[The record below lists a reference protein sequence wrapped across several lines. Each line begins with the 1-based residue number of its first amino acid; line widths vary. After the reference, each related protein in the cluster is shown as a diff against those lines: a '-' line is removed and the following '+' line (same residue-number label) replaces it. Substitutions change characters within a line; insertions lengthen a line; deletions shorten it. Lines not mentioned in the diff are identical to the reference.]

1 MCKKTLSNTTINL
14 IHLNIQGITNKLND
28 LTVLLNESEA
38 EIACVTES
46 WLTKEEAQIFGLQNW
61 ITAAS
66 FSRTN
71 FIHGGVTIF
80 CKNQNYVNLSE
91 INELSVEMDCEATSI
106 LFPDKKLIVV
116 VIYRSPNGNF
126 VSFLEILEK
135 NLNNLNLIYNV
146 CICGDFNVKFNT
158 SNHQTNSLIELLSCY
173 GFSQTIFGSTRG
185 TNCLDNVFLNFSKE
199 NYKFVFQITIV

>member
-135 NLNNLNLIYNV
+135 NVKVLIKTVEVKKCYIQNKTLKKNR
-146 CICGDFNVKFNT
+146 ICHNDLQLK
-158 SNHQTNSLIELLSCY
+158 
-173 GFSQTIFGSTRG
+173 
-185 TNCLDNVFLNFSKE
+185 
-199 NYKFVFQITIV
+199 

>member
-1 MCKKTLSNTTINL
+1 MCKKTLKTISNTTINL

-28 LTVLLNESEA
+28 FTVLLNESEA

-80 CKNQNYVNLSE
+80 CKNKNCGVNLSE

-106 LFPDKKLIVV
+106 LFPDKKLIAV
-116 VIYRSPNGNF
+116 VIYRSRNGNF
-126 VSFLEILEK
+126 VLF
-135 NLNNLNLIYNV
+135 
-146 CICGDFNVKFNT
+146 
-158 SNHQTNSLIELLSCY
+158 
-173 GFSQTIFGSTRG
+173 
-185 TNCLDNVFLNFSKE
+185 
-199 NYKFVFQITIV
+199 